1 MQKRQTHASPL
12 FAIIV
17 AVAFYGAAFFAYKAY
32 GGELQMDMHGVAG
45 SGVCTGSAL

>member
-17 AVAFYGAAFFAYKAY
+17 AVVFYVAAFFAYKAY
-32 GGELQMDMHGVAG
+32 GGELQVDRHGVAG
-45 SGVCTGSAL
+45 STVCTASAL